1 AHYPHTPSTLKTLGE
16 PNLHSTLHMNA
27 QTRSASAHG
36 NRRPGSS
43 DMREASNPKGT
54 CVDGAVTRS
63 PVEAPIRFCV
73 TAREDCGNRAR
84 SRTSRHAV
92 LSVLAAQSGA
102 GTGIRDAAPSTQVP
116 FGFTKKD

>member
-1 AHYPHTPSTLKTLGE
+1 
-16 PNLHSTLHMNA
+16 M
-27 QTRSASAHG
+27 ASGRCPLIPRAILTV
-36 NRRPGSS
+36 
-43 DMREASNPKGT
+43 ASQQRHLDSKGT
-54 CVDGAVTRS
+54 CVEGAAPRI
-63 PVEAPIRFCV
+63 PVEAPIGFYV

-116 FGFTKKD
+116 FAWIRKCMGARDWRNVNLGHATNM